1 MRYIVEQFA
10 GRLECLV
17 DWLVKQLDVEQFVD
31 GRSCLWA
38 EELSEGVRGA
48 AGGVK
53 LWSYGAV
60 SFRSWSYADPVT
72 QPEGAVPVH
81 KGKPVLLNCT
91 FDYAGVPDL
100 YWYEQYPHEAPRL
113 LLTQYEAS
121 DEEEKRRR
129 RGFSAKL
136 EKDSKSFHLEKKS
149 SEMKTTHADSVTQP
163 ESTVTIH
170 EGKSV
175 LLYCTYDY
183 SGSPVLYWYEQ
194 YPLEAPRLLLTQYEA
209 SDEEEKRRRRG
220 FSAKLEKDSKSFHLQ
235 KKSSEMSDSAVY
247 YCALRDTDHP

>member
-1 MRYIVEQFA
+1 M
-10 GRLECLV
+10 
-17 DWLVKQLDVEQFVD
+17 
-31 GRSCLWA
+31 GRSA
-38 EELSEGVRGA
+38 SDHGR
-48 AGGVK
+48 
-53 LWSYGAV
+53 
-60 SFRSWSYADPVT
+60 SYADPVT

-81 KGKPVLLNCT
+81 EGKPVLLICT

-149 SEMKTTHADSVTQP
+149 SEMSDSAETTHADSVTQP

-220 FSAKLEKDSKSFHLQ
+220 FSAKLEKDSKSFHLE